1 MSRSHFNMSSSESED
16 SVQMKETSESNE
28 KPMPALEEDSDTTN
42 DEEEEPKKEEEKP
55 PEENP
60 KQSKC
65 CILI

>member
-42 DEEEEPKKEEEKP
+42 EESEPKKEEEK

>member
-42 DEEEEPKKEEEKP
+42 EESEPKKEEKP